1 MLPIFTFVVCWIPI
15 PTSLYTILE
24 VSAVRR
30 LMHVYCGSRWGRCVL
45 FINIWDSLT
54 ASCVVYNTAMYTL
67 YGRCSQCGRCMFIHW
82 PVRPVHGLYGPRR
95 RCRTGC
101 AKQGT
106 GCPWN
111 LWSLKFPAWIPRNF
125 EDFPKCHFFLDSDSS
140 ILPKIRLFLITF
152 WWTFWTALISEH
164 LSYILNSWNY
174 RMTY

>member
-1 MLPIFTFVVCWIPI
+1 MHFRCRSVNYTLAALALIYSTHRLLVVWIILWISCMLPIFTFVVCWIAI

-30 LMHVYCGSRWGRCVL
+30 PMRVCCGSRWGRCVL

-82 PVRPVHGLYGPRR
+82 PVRTVHGLYGPRR

-111 LWSLKFPAWIPRNF
+111 LWSLKFPA
-125 EDFPKCHFFLDSDSS
+125 
-140 ILPKIRLFLITF
+140 
-152 WWTFWTALISEH
+152 
-164 LSYILNSWNY
+164 
-174 RMTY
+174 